1 MTDFI
6 MDVLTTSYNALLGSA
21 DWLVISFLF
30 AGIMRNFVSPEKFQ
44 RMLGNN
50 KLSSI
55 FKSILSGMVLPI
67 CSCGTFPIAISMYYS
82 GAYLGPTLTFL
93 TANPV
98 LNPIAILLSIGLLGP
113 EITIIYVI
121 TGLVISIIVGLVAN
135 RFGGNEVSAFDEVAS
150 EATLELEEDKESILS
165 RIKSGIHWAI
175 FDLSMMVSKYVVI
188 GMILVGTLI
197 CLSESTGLQSILMDP
212 NLISL
217 GSIAILAGIMYVCA
231 VGHIPFVA
239 ALIATGVAPGVAI
252 TFLMAGA
259 ATNLPELMTLYKV
272 VGKRSVLIYFS
283 IVVIGSIMGGY
294 VANMILLP
302 DFTPVMNYSSA
313 TGTVEMARKFMIT
326 FPHWF
331 KSICSIFIIGIG
343 VISIYKSIIPYL
355 HKIKRA

>member
-1 MTDFI
+1 MEFI
-6 MDVLTTSYNALLGSA
+6 KDILITSYNALLGSA

-30 AGIMRNFVSPEKFQ
+30 AGIMRNFLTPEKFQ
-44 RMLGNN
+44 IMLGNN
-50 KLSSI
+50 KISSI
-55 FKSILSGMVLPI
+55 FKSILSGMILPI

-98 LNPIAILLSIGLLGP
+98 LNPIAILLSLGLLGP

-121 TGLVISIIVGLVAN
+121 TGLVISILVGIAAN
-135 RFGGNEVSAFDEVAS
+135 RFGGSEVSAFEEISADSQV
-150 EATLELEEDKESILS
+150 LLEEEKESILS
-165 RIKSGIHWAI
+165 RIVSGIHWAI

-188 GMILVGTLI
+188 GMILVGGLI
-197 CLSESTGLQSILMDP
+197 TLSETTGLQSILMDP

-217 GSIAILAGIMYVCA
+217 GSIALLGGIMYVCA
-231 VGHIPFVA
+231 VGHIPFIA

-272 VGKRSVLIYFS
+272 VGKRSVIIYFS
-283 IVVIGSIMGGY
+283 IVVIGSIAGGY
-294 VANMILLP
+294 VANTILLP
-302 DFTPVMNYSSA
+302 EFTPVMSYDSSSQ
-313 TGTVEMARKFMIT
+313 TVELARKFMIS

-331 KSICSIFIIGIG
+331 KTICALLIIGIG
-343 VISIYKSIIPYL
+343 TISIYKSANQFIQ
-355 HKIKRA
+355 KFKRA